1 VTNGRRALGAHGEQ
15 LAARW
20 YESRGYTVV
29 ARNWRSRTGEI
40 DLVMSR
46 GTLVVICEVKTRSS
60 TAYGTP
66 AEAVGRT
73 KQQRLRRLAIEW
85 IGESGWPPSP
95 IRFDVA
101 CVMRGVVDVIESAF

>member
-1 VTNGRRALGAHGEQ
+1 MTNGRRALGAHGEQ

-40 DLVMSR
+40 DLVVSR

-85 IGESGWPPSP
+85 ISESGWPPSP

-101 CVMRGVVDVIESAF
+101 CVMRGVVEVIESAF

>member
-1 VTNGRRALGAHGEQ
+1 
-15 LAARW
+15 
-20 YESRGYTVV
+20 
-29 ARNWRSRTGEI
+29 
-40 DLVMSR
+40 M
-46 GTLVVICEVKTRSS
+46 
-60 TAYGTP
+60 AYGTP

-85 IGESGWPPSP
+85 IGESGRHPSA